1 MRQNIIIMGV
11 SGCGK
16 STIGETL
23 AEKLSTK
30 FYDGDSYHPQSNI
43 DKMASGIP
51 LNDDDRKPWLEK
63 LASVIQEYPEDTVT
77 ACSAL
82 KKSYRDIIRTA
93 GGVRFV
99 FLEGSKETLMER
111 VVERSNNT
119 DHFMPSTLLDSQLST
134 LEDPSQ
140 EEGTITVSITDSPEQ
155 IISNIIS
162 QLS

>member
-1 MRQNIIIMGV
+1 
-11 SGCGK
+11 
-16 STIGETL
+16 
-23 AEKLSTK
+23 
-30 FYDGDSYHPQSNI
+30 
-43 DKMASGIP
+43 
-51 LNDDDRKPWLEK
+51 
-63 LASVIQEYPEDTVT
+63 
-77 ACSAL
+77 
-82 KKSYRDIIRTA
+82 
-93 GGVRFV
+93 
-99 FLEGSKETLMER
+99 MER